1 MLLLRG
7 LLTRLLGRGMAWV
20 LLLPRPRLRAPRW
33 ALVRHMVNT
42 AGGLM
47 L

>member
-7 LLTRLLGRGMAWV
+7 LLPRLLGSGVARV